1 MNKLISSAFAAFLA
15 ITSIAANAN
24 THIAAAENTAQVT
37 ALSSS
42 TDMAVSTTVI
52 MRIKVQLPD
61 GSITFKKGRFD
72 SLSKALV
79 AYHQFIAT
87 LPYGSSIIAVDFT
100 GETGDVIFAY
110 QG

>member
-1 MNKLISSAFAAFLA
+1 MNKFISSAFAAFLA
-15 ITSIAANAN
+15 LTSIAANAN
-24 THIAAAENTAQVT
+24 TSVAAAENTAQVT

-42 TDMAVSTTVI
+42 SEMVTSNSVI

-100 GETGDVIFAY
+100 GETGNVIFAY

>member
-1 MNKLISSAFAAFLA
+1 MNKFISSAFAAFLML
-15 ITSIAANAN
+15 TSIAANAN
-24 THIAAAENTAQVT
+24 TSVAAAENTAQVT

-42 TDMAVSTTVI
+42 SEMVTSNSVI

-61 GSITFKKGRFD
+61 GSTTFKKGRYD

-79 AYHQFIAT
+79 AYHQFISA
-87 LPYGSSIIAVDFT
+87 LPYGASIIAVDFT
-100 GETGDVIFAY
+100 GETGNVIFAY

>member
-1 MNKLISSAFAAFLA
+1 
-15 ITSIAANAN
+15 
-24 THIAAAENTAQVT
+24 
-37 ALSSS
+37 
-42 TDMAVSTTVI
+42 MAVSTTVI

-61 GSITFKKGRFD
+61 GSATFKKGRFD

-79 AYHQFIAT
+79 AYHQFIAA

-100 GETGDVIFAY
+100 GETGNVIFAY